1 MMTNNPMAMMNEF
14 IQRLNQFRNA
24 FKGDPKQKVQEML
37 NSGQLS
43 QEQLNYAQS
52 MAKQIMPFMPK

>member
-1 MMTNNPMAMMNEF
+1 MMMNNPMAVMNEF
-14 IQRLNQFRNA
+14 IQRLNQFKNT
-24 FKGDPKQKVQEML
+24 FKGDPKQKIQEML

-43 QEQLNYAQS
+43 QDQFNQLQA